1 MHYCFFLPACVRR
14 VVSCCV
20 SIHAKQSKR
29 YELGPGTSLHR
40 LVQVAPLVGAEGV
53 EGGHHKL
60 AVEGSARQ
68 QPLGLF
74 GITGVAVFYKDL
86 WTHGGSV
93 TEVQS
98 GQSLFTLAV
107 VKSPDR
113 KHFSTLILCSVWRR
127 SCFYI
132 SGTEF

>member
-1 MHYCFFLPACVRR
+1 MFKNRRIHFYPVVLDAFFFFFPLHAC

-29 YELGPGTSLHR
+29 YELRLGTSLHR

-93 TEVQS
+93 TEVQLGVTFS
-98 GQSLFTLAV
+98 PRRCE
-107 VKSPDR
+107 KS
-113 KHFSTLILCSVWRR
+113 
-127 SCFYI
+127 
-132 SGTEF
+132 

>member
-1 MHYCFFLPACVRR
+1 M
-14 VVSCCV
+14 SCCV

-93 TEVQS
+93 TEVQP
-98 GQSLFTLAV
+98 GVTFPPRRCE
-107 VKSPDR
+107 KS
-113 KHFSTLILCSVWRR
+113 R
-127 SCFYI
+127 SET
-132 SGTEF
+132 S